1 MSAFVELI
9 LTCAN
14 QQEADTIADAL
25 LQKKLIACAKFL
37 PITSRFRWEGAIED
51 NQEVLVMMEAHTADF
66 MEVEAIVAELHSY
79 TTFVLKAVPIGQISE
94 GAAKWL
100 EESLE

>member
-1 MSAFVELI
+1 MSDFAELV

-14 QQEADTIADAL
+14 QQEADTIADSL

-37 PITSRFRWEGAIED
+37 PVTTRFQWEGAIE
-51 NQEVLVMMEAHTADF
+51 NSQEVLVMMEAREADF
-66 MEVEAIVAELHSY
+66 MEIEAIVAELHSY
-79 TTFVLKAVPIGQISE
+79 VTFVLKAVSINQISE